1 MDLDERD
8 LILGCRDGDQKA
20 QEEVYNRYRDKVY
33 RVAYGVVRHREDA
46 LEIVQD
52 VFVKLFRTIESFKG
66 KSRFYTFIY
75 RITMNTAIDH
85 VRKVKNIPRGVVLE
99 EGGFQLSE
107 EPERGPDRVLLKN
120 ELEDKVKEAME
131 KLPTDQRLAIVFRE
145 IEGLSYQEMAEAM
158 GCSVGTV
165 MSRLHY
171 GRKKMQELLKDY
183 VKGGGKG

>member
-1 MDLDERD
+1 MDLDEKD
-8 LILGCRDGDQKA
+8 LILRCQDGDQKA
-20 QEEVYNRYRDKVY
+20 IEEVYTRYRDKVY

-52 VFVKLFRTIESFKG
+52 VFVKLFRTINSFKG
-66 KSRFYTFIY
+66 KSRFYTFLY

-85 VRKVKNIPRGVVLE
+85 VRKVKKIPKGVAQEDL
-99 EGGFQLSE
+99 QLSE

-120 ELEDKVKEAME
+120 ELEGKVKDAME